1 MNEQLVEDFNLQGV
15 AVRVNRDA
23 GIIHGVKILGLESKN
38 GRVYRPAV
46 LERAVPLYEGARVN
60 VNHPAQTQ
68 APRGYEDRIGAVRN
82 VHARGDGLYGDFF
95 FNPKHRLA
103 EQLVWDAEHAPENVG
118 FSHNVLARTS
128 RQGEKTLVEEIVRV
142 QSVDLVA
149 DPATTQGL
157 FESAASARFAAS
169 AWDNATQRWVPITR
183 GADSSASVD
192 AAGDDHLEASHRLLL
207 LEAEN
212 RRLRDECE
220 QARSEAAQLKR
231 QMAIEATIAAAQ
243 LPAELNTAV
252 FREQCLA
259 TADDESLRRLIEARQ
274 QDARL
279 LRSGRPQSI
288 EQQRASLPELPLDAA
303 QFAAALR

>member
-1 MNEQLVEDFNLQGV
+1 MNERLVEEFNLQGM
-15 AVRVNRDA
+15 AIRVNREA
-23 GIIHGVKILGLESKN
+23 GIIQGVKILGLESKN
-38 GRVYRPAV
+38 GRLYRPQT

-60 VNHPAQTQ
+60 VNHPAPSQS
-68 APRGYEDRIGAVRN
+68 PRGYEDRIGAVRN
-82 VHARGDGLYGDFF
+82 VVARSDGLYGDFF

-128 RQGEKTLVEEIVRV
+128 RQGDKTLVEEIVRV

-157 FESAASARFAAS
+157 FESAAPMTGAAQT
-169 AWDNATQRWVPITR
+169 WDNAAQRWVPIPRTGESA
-183 GADSSASVD
+183 GA
-192 AAGDDHLEASHRLLL
+192 DHLETSHRLLL

-212 RRLRDECE
+212 QRLRDECE
-220 QARSEAAQLKR
+220 QARSETARLKR
-231 QMAIEATIAAAQ
+231 QVAVEAAIAAAQ

-259 TADDESLRRLIEARQ
+259 AADEPSLRRLIEARQ

-279 LRSGRPQSI
+279 LGSGRPQSI
-288 EQQRASLPELPLDAA
+288 EQHRAVLAEQPFDAA